1 MVEYGLGLMRLPLLD
16 DNDQTSVDFQELQKM
31 VDKCMEEGV
40 NFFDT
45 AVPYH
50 MGASEESIK
59 KTLVEKYPRDSFILS
74 NKLPLFYITKKEDME
89 FYFNQSLNKCGVDY
103 FDYYMLHNLSTWTK
117 SIYKKIDCFK
127 FLKEKKDEG
136 LVKKIGISFHDRP
149 KLLKKTLA
157 EHPELDFILLQINY
171 HDWDSQSFQARESY
185 KIALE
190 YDLEILIMEPLKG
203 GTLIN
208 ITDKAIDLLKEY
220 NPNDS
225 IASWAMRFSGSLDN
239 VSYVLSGTKNLQ
251 QTSENIN
258 TFKNFKPI
266 SLKEIEILNK
276 VSEILDEEIAIEC
289 TECRYCMDGV
299 CPNNIPISEYF
310 TLYNDVKRFGFRDF
324 STQGVQYRTFSL
336 NDIYGSA
343 SDCDGCGECVKIC
356 PQGLKIP
363 LLLKDVA
370 DEFEVP
376 LD

>member
-16 DNDQTSVDFQELQKM
+16 DNDQASVDLQELQKM

-74 NKLPLFYITKKEDME
+74 NKLPLFYIRKKEDME

-299 CPNNIPISEYF
+299 CSNNIPISEYF

-336 NDIYGSA
+336 NDYMVVHLIVMDVGN
-343 SDCDGCGECVKIC
+343 V
-356 PQGLKIP
+356 LKYA
-363 LLLKDVA
+363 LKVLR
-370 DEFEVP
+370 FHYF
-376 LD
+376 

>member
-16 DNDQTSVDFQELQKM
+16 DNDQASVDLQELQIM

-103 FDYYMLHNLSTWTK
+103 FDYYMLHNLSTWIK

-136 LVKKIGISFHDRP
+136 LVNKIGISFHDRP

-157 EHPELDFILLQINY
+157 EHHELDFILLQINY

-289 TECRYCMDGV
+289 TECDIVWMVFVQIIYLYQ
-299 CPNNIPISEYF
+299 NILHYIMM
-310 TLYNDVKRFGFRDF
+310 
-324 STQGVQYRTFSL
+324 
-336 NDIYGSA
+336 
-343 SDCDGCGECVKIC
+343 
-356 PQGLKIP
+356 
-363 LLLKDVA
+363 LKDLVLETFLHKGFNIGHFHLMIYMVVHLIVMDVVNVLKYA
-370 DEFEVP
+370 LKVLRFHYF
-376 LD
+376 